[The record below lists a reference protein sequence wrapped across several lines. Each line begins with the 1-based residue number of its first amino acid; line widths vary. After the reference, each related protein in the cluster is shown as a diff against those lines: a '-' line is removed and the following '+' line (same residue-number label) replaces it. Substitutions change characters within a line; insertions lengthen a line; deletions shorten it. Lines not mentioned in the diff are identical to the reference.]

1 MKNIDFPGNF
11 LLAFFIR
18 MFYVFCPYTFI
29 TLIAANRKSMKKLTV
44 FQTLFCLLSFYVT
57 SSVFAQNVK
66 FRPSEKAYK
75 WADKQMKKMSVDEKI
90 GQLIHVGINARYQNQ
105 DSPEFKEIKRQVVE
119 NKVGGI
125 IVFVGGVYET
135 VHLMNRMQELAKTP
149 LLISSDFETGVAM
162 RFEDT
167 LNFPWNMAIAATGN
181 PEFAKREGVIAAR
194 ESRALGVQWAF
205 APTVD
210 VNNNAD
216 NPVINV
222 RSYGENP
229 ADVSRFSVAFA
240 QGLQS
245 GNVLATAKHFP
256 GHGDT
261 AVDSHRGLP
270 VINFSKNRLEQIEL
284 APFKSVIDAGV
295 GSVMV
300 AHISLPQIDNTKI
313 EPLKK
318 SIKASYTESEVITEG
333 TTMPATLSP
342 NVVTQ
347 MLIKDMNFDGLVVT
361 DAMDMSGLTLYF
373 NQDEAAVR
381 AILAGADVLLKPAS
395 ADLSIKGLK
404 EAVVSGRISEERL
417 NHSVRKVLAWKHQLG
432 LDKQKITPLDAID
445 KIVSNDETRLLSNEI
460 AENAITLVKNESDV
474 LPLKKEKKYFLL
486 GITNGD
492 DRNFIANTFQRTLR
506 QAGIN
511 LETVILDERSTEEER
526 ENALKK
532 ARESDVVL
540 AGLFGRVRSGAKN
553 SVGIPD
559 AGAKVLRELL
569 QSDKKIINVSFGNPY
584 LLNNFPQMKTYV
596 VAYGDMPS
604 LQRATA
610 RALVGEIG
618 FKGKLPISLG
628 GGYSRGT
635 GLQVGKP

>member
-1 MKNIDFPGNF
+1 MKFQ
-11 LLAFFIR
+11 
-18 MFYVFCPYTFI
+18 
-29 TLIAANRKSMKKLTV
+29 KS
-44 FQTLFCLLSFYVT
+44 FSYFHALLSVLICIHIWTNSLPAFSQT
-57 SSVFAQNVK
+57 QTK

-75 WADKQMKKMSVDEKI
+75 WADKQLKKMSVDERI
-90 GQLIHVGINARYQNQ
+90 GQLVHVGINARFQNP
-105 DSPEFKEIKRQVVE
+105 DRLEFKELKRQVVE

-125 IVFVGGVYET
+125 IVFVGSVYET
-135 VHLMNRMQELAKTP
+135 VHLMNRMQELADVP

-181 PEFAKREGVIAAR
+181 PEFARREGVIAAR

-229 ADVSRFSVAFA
+229 ADVSRFSVAFME
-240 QGLQS
+240 GLQS
-245 GNVLATAKHFP
+245 GNVIATAKHFP

-270 VINFSKNRLEQIEL
+270 IINFSRQRFDQIEL
-284 APFKSVIDAGV
+284 APFKSVIDAGI
-295 GSVMV
+295 GSVMIS
-300 AHISLPQIDNTKI
+300 HISVPQLDATKV

-318 SIKASYTESEVITEG
+318 SVKASYTESEVITEG

-342 NVVTQ
+342 NVVSQ
-347 MLIKDMNFDGLVVT
+347 ILIKDLNFDGLVVT

-381 AILAGADVLLKPAS
+381 AVLAGADVLLKPAS

-404 EAVVSGRISEERL
+404 EAVASGRISEERL
-417 NHSVRKVLAWKHQLG
+417 NHSVRKILAWKHQLG
-432 LDKQKITPLDAID
+432 LTERKITPLEAID
-445 KIVSNDETRLLSNEI
+445 KIVSSEETRQLANEI
-460 AENAITLVKNESDV
+460 AENAITLVKTEADV
-474 LPLKKEKKYFLL
+474 LPLKKDKKLFLL
-486 GITNGD
+486 GVTNGE
-492 DRNFIANTFQRTLR
+492 DRNYVSNTFQRTLR
-506 QAGIN
+506 AAGIN
-511 LETVILDERSTEEER
+511 FESVILDERSTTEEM
-526 ENALKK
+526 NAARKK
-532 ARESDVVL
+532 AGEADIIL

-553 SVGIPD
+553 SVGIPE
-559 AGAKVLRELL
+559 AGARILREVL
-569 QSDKKIINVSFGNPY
+569 QSDKKLVSISFGNPY
-584 LLNNFPQMKTYV
+584 LLNNFPEMKTYV
-596 VAYGDMPS
+596 VAYGDMQS

-610 RALVGEIG
+610 RALVGEIE

-635 GLQVGKP
+635 GLQVGNLKTTTLK

>member
-1 MKNIDFPGNF
+1 MENKIFPGNY
-11 LLAFFIR
+11 LLTFIIKN
-18 MFYVFCPYTFI
+18 FYVFCHYTS
-29 TLIAANRKSMKKLTV
+29 TRLIAVSIKSMKKLTILL
-44 FQTLFCLLSFYVT
+44 TLFCLISLFVSP
-57 SSVFAQNVK
+57 SVFAQNTK
-66 FRPSEKAYK
+66 FRPSEKAQK

-90 GQLIHVGINARYQNQ
+90 GQLVHVGINAKFFNQ
-105 DSPEFKEIKRQVVE
+105 TSPEFLELKRQVVE

-135 VHLMNRMQELAKTP
+135 VHLMNRMQELAATP

-162 RFEDT
+162 RFTDT
-167 LNFPWNMAIAATGN
+167 TNFPWNMAIAATGN
-181 PEFAKREGVIAAR
+181 PEFARREGIIAAR

-229 ADVSRFSVAFA
+229 ADVSRFAVAFT

-270 VINFSKNRLEQIEL
+270 IINLPRSRLDQIEL
-284 APFKSVIDAGV
+284 APFKSVIDGGI
-295 GSVMV
+295 GSVMIS
-300 AHISLPQIDNTKI
+300 HISLPQIDATKV

-318 SIKASYTESEVITEG
+318 SIKASYTESEVINEN
-333 TTMPATLSP
+333 TTLPATLSP
-342 NVVTQ
+342 NVVTE
-347 MLIKDMNFDGLVVT
+347 MLQKDLKFDGLVVT

-381 AILAGADVLLKPAS
+381 AVLAGADVLLKPAS
-395 ADLSIKGLK
+395 ADVAIRGLK
-404 EAVVSGRISEERL
+404 EAVKSGRISEQRL
-417 NHSVRKVLAWKHQLG
+417 NHSVHKILAWKHLLG
-432 LDKQKITPLDAID
+432 LNEQKMTPLDQID
-445 KIVSNDETRLLSNEI
+445 KTVSADETRLLSNEI
-460 AENAITLVKNESDV
+460 AESAITLVKSEAGV
-474 LPLKKEKKYFLL
+474 LPLKKDQKVFLF
-486 GITNGD
+486 GVTNGE
-492 DRNFIANTFQRTLR
+492 DRNFVANTFQRTLR

-511 LETVILDERSTEEER
+511 FEAVILDERSTENEMNEAR
-526 ENALKK
+526 KK
-532 ARESDVVL
+532 ASESDVIL

-553 SVGIPD
+553 SVGIPES
-559 AGAKVLRELL
+559 GAKVLRELL
-569 QSDKKIINVSFGNPY
+569 GSDKKVINVSFGNPY
-584 LLNNFPQMKTYV
+584 LLSNFPEMKTYV
-596 VAYGDMPS
+596 VAYGDMTS

-610 RALVGEIG
+610 RALVGEIE
-618 FKGKLPISLG
+618 FKGKLPISLNEK
-628 GGYSRGT
+628 YPRGI
-635 GLQVGKP
+635 GLSLK

>member
-1 MKNIDFPGNF
+1 MKSPKSFSYFRAF
-11 LLAFFIR
+11 LSVLICVHLWLNSVPAFSA
-18 MFYVFCPYTFI
+18 P
-29 TLIAANRKSMKKLTV
+29 NE
-44 FQTLFCLLSFYVT
+44 
-57 SSVFAQNVK
+57 K
-66 FRPSEKAYK
+66 FRPSAKAFK
-75 WADKQMKKMSVDEKI
+75 WADKKMKKMSLDEKI
-90 GQLIHVGINARYQNQ
+90 GQLIHVGINAKYLNQ
-105 DSPEFKEIKRQVVE
+105 TSPEFLELKRQVVE
-119 NKVGGI
+119 NKIGGI

-135 VHLMNRMQELAKTP
+135 VHLMNRMQELAETP

-181 PEFAKREGVIAAR
+181 PEFARREGVIAAR
-194 ESRALGVQWAF
+194 EARALGVQWAF

-229 ADVSRFSVAFA
+229 ADVSRFAVAFA

-261 AVDSHRGLP
+261 ATDSHRGLP
-270 VINFSKNRLEQIEL
+270 IIDLPRSRLEQIEL
-284 APFKSVIDAGV
+284 APFKSVIDGGI
-295 GSVMV
+295 GSIMV
-300 AHISLPQIDNTKI
+300 AHISLPQIDATKI

-318 SIKASYTESEVITEG
+318 SIKASYTESEVVNEN
-333 TTMPATLSP
+333 TTTPATLSP
-342 NVVTQ
+342 NVITQ
-347 MLIKDMNFDGLVVT
+347 MLRKDMNFDGLIVT

-395 ADLSIKGLK
+395 ADLAIKGLK
-404 EAVVSGRISEERL
+404 AASASGRISEERI
-417 NHSVRKVLAWKHQLG
+417 NQSVRKILAWKYQLG

-445 KIVSNDETRLLSNEI
+445 KTVSSEETRRLTNEI
-460 AENAITLVKNESDV
+460 AENAITLVKAEANV
-474 LPLKKEKKYFLL
+474 LPLEKNKKVFLL
-486 GITNGD
+486 GITNGE

-506 QAGIN
+506 QAGVN
-511 LETVILDERSTEEER
+511 LEAVILDERATEEEM
-526 ENALKK
+526 NAARKK
-532 ARESDVVL
+532 AAEADVVI

-553 SVGIPD
+553 SVGIPE

-584 LLNNFPQMKTYV
+584 LLNNFPAMKTYV
-596 VAYGDMPS
+596 VAYGDMTS

-610 RALVGEIG
+610 RAIVGEIE

-628 GGYSRGT
+628 ANYPRGT
-635 GLQVGKP
+635 GLSLQK